1 MSSRKPSG
9 STKKPTGS
17 KTSSSKTSGSKSYL
31 PFIIIGGVLLA
42 AIGAGAMLYRS
53 SGTDA
58 PSSAGSTSTTSSPS
72 SQATLP
78 PQRVS
83 PANAPVGAQP
93 PHVRGDVGA
102 PVTIE
107 EFADFQCP
115 SCARLHAE
123 LKKIEGEY
131 GSKLRVIFRNFPL
144 PSMHEHAIDAARAAE
159 AAGRQ
164 KRFWEMHDM
173 LYEKQDIWKN
183 DPDVQA
189 TYTGYARTLG
199 LNPEQFKADMNAPA
213 IIERVLADQT
223 RGRSLGVT
231 GTPTL
236 FLNGREVDPK
246 TMSADGLRAQI
257 DAALA
262 GTKK

>member
-1 MSSRKPSG
+1 
-9 STKKPTGS
+9 
-17 KTSSSKTSGSKSYL
+17 
-31 PFIIIGGVLLA
+31 
-42 AIGAGAMLYRS
+42 
-53 SGTDA
+53 
-58 PSSAGSTSTTSSPS
+58 
-72 SQATLP
+72 
-78 PQRVS
+78 
-83 PANAPVGAQP
+83 
-93 PHVRGDVGA
+93 
-102 PVTIE
+102 VTIE

-131 GSKLRVIFRNFPL
+131 GTKLRVIFRNFPL

-173 LYEKQDIWKN
+173 LYEKQDVWKN
-183 DPDVQA
+183 EPDVQA
-189 TYTGYARTLG
+189 TYTEYARSLG
-199 LNPEQFKADMNAPA
+199 LNAEQFKADMNAPA
-213 IIERVLADQT
+213 IIERVLADQA

-246 TMSADGLRAQI
+246 TMSAEGLRAQI

>member
-1 MSSRKPSG
+1 
-9 STKKPTGS
+9 
-17 KTSSSKTSGSKSYL
+17 
-31 PFIIIGGVLLA
+31 
-42 AIGAGAMLYRS
+42 
-53 SGTDA
+53 
-58 PSSAGSTSTTSSPS
+58 
-72 SQATLP
+72 
-78 PQRVS
+78 
-83 PANAPVGAQP
+83 
-93 PHVRGDVGA
+93 
-102 PVTIE
+102 
-107 EFADFQCP
+107 
-115 SCARLHAE
+115 
-123 LKKIEGEY
+123 
-131 GSKLRVIFRNFPL
+131 
-144 PSMHEHAIDAARAAE
+144 
-159 AAGRQ
+159 
-164 KRFWEMHDM
+164 MHDM